1 MRLRKLLAETKGAT
15 ALEYALIALLIS
27 TACVGGM
34 SVLGAKKEIAWSGV
48 YEKIKAAV
56 GY

>member
-1 MRLRKLLAETKGAT
+1 MKLGRLLADAKGAT
-15 ALEYALIALLIS
+15 ALEYALIAVLIS
-27 TACVGGM
+27 TACIGGM
-34 SVLGAKKEIAWSGV
+34 SVLGAQKDASWSGV